1 VRLPVVAETSGIV
14 SGIRYQSMTKGGFKM
29 LPNDD
34 KPWAKTLARIVICLT
49 IVALVCLS
57 LFLESRNMF
66 HIPEIVGVFL
76 LFLTIV
82 PPNLA
87 VLYPWILPTSHQ
99 DGGHRVTKSTVR

>member
-1 VRLPVVAETSGIV
+1 
-14 SGIRYQSMTKGGFKM
+14 M
-29 LPNDD
+29 LPHDD

-66 HIPEIVGVFL
+66 HIPEMVGVFL

-87 VLYPWILPTSHQ
+87 VLYPWILPTQHQ
-99 DGGHRVTKSTVR
+99 NNNNRTTKSTVR

>member
-1 VRLPVVAETSGIV
+1 
-14 SGIRYQSMTKGGFKM
+14 M

-34 KPWAKTLARIVICLT
+34 KPWAKTLARTVIGVTLVVLAMLT
-49 IVALVCLS
+49 YFLHSHGS
-57 LFLESRNMF
+57 L

-87 VLYPWILPTSHQ
+87 VLYPWLLPPVKHNS
-99 DGGHRVTKSTVR
+99 GGHAAKSTAR